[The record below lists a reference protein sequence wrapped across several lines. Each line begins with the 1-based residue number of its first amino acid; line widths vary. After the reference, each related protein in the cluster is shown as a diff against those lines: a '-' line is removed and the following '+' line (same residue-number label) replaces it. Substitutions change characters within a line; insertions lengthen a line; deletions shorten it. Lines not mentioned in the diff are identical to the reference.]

1 MGEIRVDTSIP
12 LDRKPR
18 RAALPVK
25 EFKGKADPDWCPGC
39 GDFGVLNA
47 LKIALSELGLQP
59 HEVLTIS
66 GIGCSSNLPGY
77 INTYGM
83 HTLHGRAL
91 AVATGAQL
99 ANHKLKVV
107 VTGGDGDGFGIGG
120 NHFLHVMRRNIDL
133 TYLVMDNQIYG
144 LTTGQVSPTSRRGM
158 KTKTTPEGSVEDPI
172 NPIPMAIA
180 CGATY
185 VARGYS
191 GNQKHLVGLVKGAIE
206 HRGFAFVDVFSPCV
220 TYNKENTHD
229 FFKEKTKKLE
239 DLGHD
244 PTDFHAA
251 LDRAREWDDQIPI
264 GLFYKRDAPALDECE
279 PVLAGGG
286 PLALRGPGVSADDA
300 RWILDELM

>member
-1 MGEIRVDTSIP
+1 MGEIQIESKSQLLTR
-12 LDRKPR
+12 PR
-18 RAALPVK
+18 RPALTVK
-25 EFKGKADPDWCPGC
+25 DFKGKADPDWCPGC

-47 LKIALSELGLQP
+47 LKTAVAELGLLP

-99 ANHKLKVV
+99 GNHRLKVV

-120 NHFLHVMRRNIDL
+120 NHFVHVMRRNVDL

-144 LTTGQVSPTSRRGM
+144 LTTGQVSPTSRKGM
-158 KTKTTPEGSVEDPI
+158 KTKSTPFGSVENQI
-172 NPIPMAIA
+172 NPIPLAIA
-180 CGATY
+180 GGATY
-185 VARGYS
+185 VARGFT
-191 GNQKHLVGLVKGAIE
+191 GQIRHLTELIKGGIQ
-206 HRGFAFVDVFSPCV
+206 HRGFSLIDTFSPCV
-220 TYNKENTHD
+220 TFNKDNTHD
-229 FFKEKTKKLE
+229 FFKERTKKLE

-251 LDRAREWDDQIPI
+251 LDRAREWDETIPI

-279 PVLAGGG
+279 PVLATGG
-286 PLALRGPGVSADDA
+286 PLALRPPGVSAGDA